1 MHQKK
6 VGAEKSGG
14 GLEANSAAAAAAV
27 VVVVVVAAA
36 DDAVAAE
43 RWKTRSLLAKQQIF
57 TKHFKSFYLLQLVIL
72 RKLQWVWLRMRTRLH
87 CNLQI
92 L

>member
-14 GLEANSAAAAAAV
+14 GLEANSAAAAAAVVV

-72 RKLQWVWLRMRTRLH
+72 RKLQWV
-87 CNLQI
+87 
-92 L
+92 